1 MMLRRGP
8 RLPRSL
14 RAFPATYRKLSTIPK
29 SDSTKPL
36 TSILIANRGE
46 IALRVGRT
54 AADYGIR
61 TTTIY
66 TNPDAHSQHALSSP
80 FAVNLG
86 EPSAYLDGDR
96 IIQVAKEQG
105 CQGIHPGYGFLS
117 ENPGFAR
124 KCTENGLTFI
134 GPPWKA
140 IEDMGS
146 KSRSKD
152 IMTAAGVPCI
162 PGYHGENQDPAFLRE
177 KAGEIGYPVLL
188 KAVKGGGGKG
198 MRIVQN
204 EGDFM
209 QQLDSAKSE
218 ARNSFGDEVML
229 VEKYITTPRHIEV
242 QVFADKHGN
251 CVALGE
257 RDCSIQRRHQ
267 KILEESPA
275 PHLAEEIRQD
285 LWQKACAA
293 ALAVNYEGAGT
304 VEFIFD
310 NETNEFFFMEMNT
323 RLQVE
328 HPVTEMVTG
337 EDLVRWQFI
346 VAEGGVLPLS
356 QQEIHEQIKQRG
368 HAIEARIYAENPD
381 MNFIP
386 DSGKL
391 LHMRLPPT
399 SPDVRV
405 DAGFVSGDEVSSHYD
420 PMIAKL
426 IVRGPTRE
434 AALHKMRAALENY
447 EVAGPTTNIEFLKRC
462 CLSPAFVAGEVETG
476 YIQKHKAELF
486 ERKEV
491 PNEALA
497 QAAIGLLLKET
508 SIHANRPSPS
518 LLGPTFQSRSFSL
531 TQAPADG
538 LGDSVTKTVEITELP
553 STASPGTSR
562 AFAIRIPEND
572 VSYPNVT
579 TSLPPSSEDTST
591 FTTYFP
597 HTRTSSTLITAP
609 DSEKLSL
616 FHLGTHYKLSLTRP
630 SWVEKALGIKEAKGS
645 VLAPMPCKVLRVD
658 VREGDKVEVGQAL
671 VVVESM
677 KMETVIR
684 APVEGVVRRVVH
696 GAGVSAAAF
705 LIEFV
710 TDMVCRIC
718 VRLGRLLWSSKTRM
732 RNRDF
737 NHEHQYY
744 LVYTSRSADIQVP
757 QPHSSMQQVTNHA
770 CHRSIVMECF
780 GNVYSPSPS
789 QVLSATLTLVSVSV
803 LTTLTSSP
811 LTV

>member
-14 RAFPATYRKLSTIPK
+14 RAFPATYRKLTTTPHANTEKK
-29 SDSTKPL
+29 SLS
-36 TSILIANRGE
+36 SILIANRGE

-66 TNPDAHSQHALSSP
+66 TNPDARSQHALSSP

-96 IIQVAKEQG
+96 IIEVAKEQG

-117 ENPGFAR
+117 ENPVFAR
-124 KCTENGLTFI
+124 KCTEAGLTFI

-140 IEDMGS
+140 IEAMGS

-152 IMTAAGVPCI
+152 IMIEAGVPCI
-162 PGYHGENQDPAFLRE
+162 PGYHGENQDPEYLKSEA
-177 KAGEIGYPVLL
+177 ANIGYPVLL

-198 MRIVQN
+198 MRIVQTP
-204 EGDFM
+204 EEFM
-209 QQLDSAKSE
+209 DQLASAKSE

-229 VEKYITTPRHIEV
+229 VEKYITKPRHIEV

-285 LWQKACAA
+285 LWKKACAA
-293 ALAVNYEGAGT
+293 ALAVGYEGAGT

-310 NETNEFFFMEMNT
+310 NDTNEFFFMEMNT

-346 VAEGGVLPLS
+346 VAEGGRLPLT
-356 QQEIHEQIKQRG
+356 QEEIHEQIRSRG

-391 LHMRLPPT
+391 LHMKLPVL
-399 SPDVRV
+399 SQDVRV
-405 DAGFVSGDEVSSHYD
+405 DAGFVAGDEVSSHYD

-426 IVRGPTRE
+426 IVRGETRE
-434 AALHKMRAALENY
+434 AALQKMHAALESY
-447 EVAGPTTNIEFLKRC
+447 EVAGPITNIEFLKRC
-462 CLSPAFVAGEVETG
+462 CISPAFVAGDVETG
-476 YIQKHKAELF
+476 YIQKHKKELF
-486 ERKEV
+486 ERKEIPV
-491 PNEALA
+491 ETLA
-497 QAAIGLLLKET
+497 QAAIGLLLEES
-508 SIHANRPSPS
+508 SIHHTTTS
-518 LLGPTFQSRSFSL
+518 LLGPTFQSRAFHL
-531 TQAPADG
+531 TELAADG
-538 LGDSVTKTVEITELP
+538 KGVARPATVSISELP
-553 STASPGTSR
+553 SLSAAGPSRTFRITINDKTFDTVTVTGT
-562 AFAIRIPEND
+562 P
-572 VSYPNVT
+572 T
-579 TSLPPSSEDTST
+579 TFS
-591 FTTYFP
+591 TYFP
-597 HTRTSSTLITAP
+597 HTRVETTLIRDEDRLT
-609 DSEKLSL
+609 L
-616 FHLGTHYKLSLTRP
+616 FQQGTQYRLQLATPKWTER
-630 SWVEKALGIKEAKGS
+630 ALGIKDVANS

-658 VREGDKVEVGQAL
+658 VKEGDQVKKDQAL
-671 VVVESM
+671 VVIESM

-684 APVEGVVRRVVH
+684 SPADGVVKRVVH
-696 GAGVSAAAF
+696 GAGVSVI
-705 LIEFV
+705 LYGLS
-710 TDMVCRIC
+710 
-718 VRLGRLLWSSKTRM
+718 LG
-732 RNRDF
+732 NF
-737 NHEHQYY
+737 
-744 LVYTSRSADIQVP
+744 
-757 QPHSSMQQVTNHA
+757 
-770 CHRSIVMECF
+770 C
-780 GNVYSPSPS
+780 
-789 QVLSATLTLVSVSV
+789 
-803 LTTLTSSP
+803 
-811 LTV
+811 